1 MTLDLNRII
10 ADSAKMIRFLIGNQ
24 IELTTLLPADLLN
37 VNAGS
42 VQMEQ
47 VLINLCLNAR
57 DAMPEGGKPYRRG
70 INVFNLPAGGQ
81 RSR

>member
-1 MTLDLNRII
+1 VTLDLNRII
-10 ADSAKMIRFLIGNQ
+10 ADSANMIRFLIGNQ

-47 VLINLCLNAR
+47 VLINLA
-57 DAMPEGGKPYRRG
+57 
-70 INVFNLPAGGQ
+70 
-81 RSR
+81 